1 MRRRLDRAESIPVM
15 PTPAQQLLRN
25 VRREESK
32 AAAAEREEFLLM
44 GIEIVES

>member
-1 MRRRLDRAESIPVM
+1 M

-32 AAAAEREEFLLM
+32 AAAAEWEDFLLM
-44 GIEIVES
+44 GIEMVES